1 MDVRAVAHLSVAGIT
16 GATGNP
22 PLWLT
27 TFVYW
32 PSACKIKSR
41 TKLCDTNGH
50 GDTGSL
56 TAEKPCWRMRWPPP
70 GCSWQSMSASA
81 PGGISSLSLTFSLC
95 LSLCP
100 YLSLSLSSPPEC
112 WANHWTNHCSGLP
125 VFPQQVVGICGV
137 ITCDSGFRVV
147 KNTNLS
153 NQAPPLRDRS
163 GDRAGKLSV
172 YLTLR
177 LVGCCSSLGG
187 G

>member
-1 MDVRAVAHLSVAGIT
+1 MFVAKHVGFCTWWYLVTLS
-16 GATGNP
+16 NF
-22 PLWLT
+22 L
-27 TFVYW
+27 
-32 PSACKIKSR
+32 
-41 TKLCDTNGH
+41 
-50 GDTGSL
+50 
-56 TAEKPCWRMRWPPP
+56 
-70 GCSWQSMSASA
+70 
-81 PGGISSLSLTFSLC
+81 SLSLSL
-95 LSLCP
+95 P
-100 YLSLSLSSPPEC
+100 LSLSLSSPPEC

-147 KNTNLS
+147 KDTNLS

-187 G
+187 GNVLKVQRYIQYSLKVRFDPYTLSNMELAQHKYL